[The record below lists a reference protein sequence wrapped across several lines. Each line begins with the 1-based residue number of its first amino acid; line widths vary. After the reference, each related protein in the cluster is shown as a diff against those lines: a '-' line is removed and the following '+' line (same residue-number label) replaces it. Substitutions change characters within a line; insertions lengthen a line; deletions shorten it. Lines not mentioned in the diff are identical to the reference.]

1 MARMPWVGAL
11 FAENA
16 RLHVMLRKV
25 KKNTQKVKLLNKWL
39 NKEVQVQAEVISQYD
54 SLLTKTQA
62 MRKGVPACR
71 SGHKWCKI
79 DHSKYKYV
87 NQSVP
92 VKPLTS

>member
-25 KKNTQKVKLLNKWL
+25 KKNMRKVKLLNKWL
-39 NKEVQVQAEVISQYD
+39 NKEVQVQAKVISQQN
-54 SLLTKTQA
+54 SLLKKSQA
-62 MRKGVPACR
+62 MRKLEPSCK
-71 SGHKWCKI
+71 SGLKWCKV

-87 NQSVP
+87 N
-92 VKPLTS
+92 